1 MIRSPAI
8 TRNHL
13 GRCTQSLPPSAGHPS
28 MEGTSFVVTVVDE
41 AAQCAEPSL
50 LIALRRGCSQ
60 CIMVR
65 GVRDGEAPWG

>member
-1 MIRSPAI
+1 MHR
-8 TRNHL
+8 
-13 GRCTQSLPPSAGHPS
+13 SAGHPS

-50 LIALRRGCSQ
+50 LIALRRGCTQ

-65 GVRDGEAPWG
+65 MNPRS